1 MTGRTAIVIGAGL
14 GGLLCGRILS
24 RSGWQ
29 VTILEQGGQAGGA
42 LQTFVRDGIRFDTG
56 FHTVGGLRPDEPL
69 ERIFRPLG
77 LMDLPWIPMEPDEL
91 VGCEEPFLRLSAF
104 TEEEREHVLTPFR
117 MSVWR
122 LKGGGKTLVDAL
134 SEGQDIRLHKQVTA
148 VEDRTVTCADGSRYT
163 ADIVI
168 SDIHPKQLLRLL
180 RDHVRPAWRARI
192 ETRTD
197 GPGIFSVNAKLRPGA
212 IPHLNHSIF
221 LWNELMV
228 HFGERAADGSA
239 RSLDLMAFET
249 PSSDQIVMPGSD
261 RASLAESL
269 ILKAAARLPGLPEAI
284 ERYWTSSAKTWEH
297 FTGTPGGTAYG
308 IRKRGPE
315 DYLTPR
321 TPLPWLFLTGQNIG
335 LHGVLGTSVS
345 AINTC
350 NAINDIL

>member
-1 MTGRTAIVIGAGL
+1 MIIGAGL
-14 GGLLCGRILS
+14 GGLLCGKILS
-24 RSGWQ
+24 QEGFS

-56 FHTVGGLRPDEPL
+56 FHTVGGLGPGEPL
-69 ERIFRPLG
+69 EQVLRPLG

-91 VGCEEPFLRLSAF
+91 VGCSEPFLRLSAF

-134 SEGQDIRLHKQVTA
+134 SEGQDIQLHKQVTA
-148 VEDRTVTCADGSRYT
+148 VEDRSVTCADGSRYT

-197 GPGIFSVNAKLRPGA
+197 SPGIFSVNAKLHPGA

-221 LWNELMV
+221 LRNELMV

-249 PSSDQIVMPGSD
+249 PGQNDINA
-261 RASLAESL
+261 ASLIA
-269 ILKAAARLPGLPEAI
+269 KAAERLPGLPEAI

-350 NAINDIL
+350 NAIQDIL

>member
-1 MTGRTAIVIGAGL
+1 MIIGAGL
-14 GGLLCGRILS
+14 GGLLCGKILS
-24 RSGWQ
+24 QKGFS

-56 FHTVGGLRPDEPL
+56 FHTVGGLGPGEPL
-69 ERIFRPLG
+69 EQVLRPLG

-91 VGCEEPFLRLSAF
+91 VGCSEPFLRLSAF
-104 TEEEREHVLTPFR
+104 TEEEREHVLAPFR

-122 LKGGGKTLVDAL
+122 LKGGGKMLVDAI

-148 VEDRTVTCADGSRYT
+148 IEDRSVTCADGSRYT

-197 GPGIFSVNAKLRPGA
+197 SPGIFSVNAKLRPGA

-221 LWNELMV
+221 LRNELMV

-239 RSLDLMAFET
+239 RSLDLMAFE
-249 PSSDQIVMPGSD
+249 PPGQND
-261 RASLAESL
+261 MDAASLIA
-269 ILKAAARLPGLPEAI
+269 KAAERLPGLPEAI

-350 NAINDIL
+350 NAIQDIL